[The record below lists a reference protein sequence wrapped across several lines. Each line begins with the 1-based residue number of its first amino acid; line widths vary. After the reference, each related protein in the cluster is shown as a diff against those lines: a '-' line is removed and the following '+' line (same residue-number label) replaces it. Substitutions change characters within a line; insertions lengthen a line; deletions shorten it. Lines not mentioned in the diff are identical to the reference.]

1 MRENEYKHLGGNQFS
16 YNIRCAEKQQIYFDH
31 QHGCVTDLG
40 SSITALGS
48 HLVDLRLSNVSP
60 LLCLIQFMLQ
70 FTELG
75 QMAVSLFLLS

>member
-1 MRENEYKHLGGNQFS
+1 MNTNNLRGRGGNQFS
-16 YNIRCAEKQQIYFDH
+16 NSIQCVEKQHIYFDH
-31 QHGCVTDLG
+31 QHYLR

-70 FTELG
+70 FTEFG
-75 QMAVSLFLLS
+75 QMAVSLFLLSYIV